1 MKNNWLLF
9 GGSNKVGNIVGY
21 MSLGKQVTRAYQG
34 EVRNP
39 RTTAQVLQRAKFKAL
54 LVASRMF
61 VGAYRLGL
69 KDEARSRKR
78 TAYSQFMA
86 VNAVNVT
93 GSNPDA
99 LTINHEAMVCAVGII
114 PNMVLDSDHIDQ
126 TSVPG
131 TISVAVQDRNSG
143 SFLSRDDD
151 EFYLVATC
159 PELNQGCIG
168 TKVARGSATEL
179 EVTPPSVWNGHKVYI
194 YIFGLGTAG
203 DNQGKSSNS
212 DHVGAIDFVIE

>member
-39 RTTAQVLQRAKFKAL
+39 RTTAQLLQRAKFKTL
-54 LVASRMF
+54 LEESRMF

-86 VNAVNVT
+86 VNAGNIT
-93 GSNPDA
+93 GNNPDA
-99 LTINHEAMVCAVGII
+99 LTIDHDSMVCAMGVI
-114 PNMVLDSDHIDQ
+114 PNMTLDSDHIDQ

-131 TISVAVQDRNSG
+131 TISVAVQDRNEG
-143 SFLSRDDD
+143 SFLARSDD

-159 PELNQGCIG
+159 PELHEGCLG
-168 TKVARGSATEL
+168 SKVVRGVATEC
-179 EVTPPSVWNGHKVYI
+179 EVTPPSYWSGKKVYI

-212 DHVGAIDFVIE
+212 TCVGKIDFVVE